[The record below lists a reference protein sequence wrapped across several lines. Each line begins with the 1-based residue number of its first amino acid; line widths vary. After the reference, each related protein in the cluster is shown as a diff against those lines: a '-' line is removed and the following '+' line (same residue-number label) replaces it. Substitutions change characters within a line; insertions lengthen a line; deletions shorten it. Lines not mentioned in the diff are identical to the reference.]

1 MASISVDDNSGHIAS
16 ISVDD
21 NSGHIVSISVD
32 DNSGLRVLVGRQRS
46 ESMGSNEKQ
55 KVPWPP
61 INKPLRRVQV

>member
-1 MASISVDDNSGHIAS
+1 MLELLVDDKS
-16 ISVDD
+16 D
-21 NSGHIVSISVD
+21 HIVSSPSLLSSYHGLSYQLMIMS
-32 DNSGLRVLVGRQRS
+32 LRVLVGRQRS